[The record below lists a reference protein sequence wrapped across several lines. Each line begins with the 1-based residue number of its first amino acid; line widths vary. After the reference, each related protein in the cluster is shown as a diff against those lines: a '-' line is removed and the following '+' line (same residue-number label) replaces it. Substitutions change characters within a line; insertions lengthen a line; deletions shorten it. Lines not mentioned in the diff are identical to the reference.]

1 MKRARVHV
9 TFACA
14 ALGCALL
21 AGYYGARLEHAER
34 VNAEIAR
41 ADPAQ
46 IDTALIEPA
55 QIDTVQNDA
64 ALIEPSQLDSTVP
77 EALFAR
83 ARALSRSGDYRDA
96 AKTYKLLIRGERVE
110 LRADARYNLGNLYLR
125 EALKNGAEA
134 AIQSVPLIEL
144 AKQSYRDLLRDNPM
158 DWDARYNLELAL
170 RLAPEVSDAAIVESG
185 PEVWN
190 KRVLRATSGFRIKL
204 P

>member
-1 MKRARVHV
+1 MKRAHVHV

-21 AGYYGARLEHAER
+21 AGYHGTRLEHAKR
-34 VNAEIAR
+34 VNAAIAR
-41 ADPAQ
+41 ADTVRF
-46 IDTALIEPA
+46 DTALIEPA
-55 QIDTVQNDA
+55 Q
-64 ALIEPSQLDSTVP
+64 LDGAVP
-77 EALFAR
+77 EAVFAR
-83 ARALSRSGDYRDA
+83 ARVLSRVGDYRDA
-96 AKTYKLLIRGERVE
+96 AKTYKLLIQGETVE

-125 EALKNGAEA
+125 EALKNGAEK

-190 KRVLRATSGFRIKL
+190 KRVLRATPGFRIKL

>member
-1 MKRARVHV
+1 MKRSRVHV

-21 AGYYGARLEHAER
+21 AGYYGTRLAHAKR

-41 ADPAQ
+41 ADSASIEPAS
-46 IDTALIEPA
+46 IEPASIEPGLIEPG
-55 QIDTVQNDA
+55 
-64 ALIEPSQLDSTVP
+64 QLDSAVP
-77 EALFAR
+77 EAIFAR
-83 ARALSRSGDYRDA
+83 ARALSRAGDYRDA
-96 AKTYKLLIRGERVE
+96 AKTYKLLIQGEWLK

-125 EALKNGAEA
+125 EALKNGSEA

-170 RLAPEVSDAAIVESG
+170 RLAPEVSDAAIAERG

-190 KRVLRATSGFRIKL
+190 KRVLRATPGFRIEL

>member
-1 MKRARVHV
+1 MKRGRVHA

-21 AGYYGARLEHAER
+21 AGYYGTRLEHAKR
-34 VNAEIAR
+34 VNAAIAR
-41 ADPAQ
+41 A
-46 IDTALIEPA
+46 DTALIEPA
-55 QIDTVQNDA
+55 
-64 ALIEPSQLDSTVP
+64 LIEPDQLDSAVP
-77 EALFAR
+77 EAVFAR
-83 ARALSRSGDYRDA
+83 ARALSRAGDYRDA
-96 AKTYKLLIRGERVE
+96 AKTYKLLIQGEKVE
-110 LRADARYNLGNLYLR
+110 LRTDARYNLGNLYLR

-170 RLAPEVSDAAIVESG
+170 RLAPEVSDAAVVERG

-190 KRVLRATSGFRIKL
+190 KRVLRATPGFRIEL

>member
-1 MKRARVHV
+1 MKRSRVHV

-21 AGYYGARLEHAER
+21 AGYFGTRLEHAKR
-34 VNAEIAR
+34 VNAAIAR
-41 ADPAQ
+41 V
-46 IDTALIEPA
+46 DTALIEPG
-55 QIDTVQNDA
+55 
-64 ALIEPSQLDSTVP
+64 QLDSAVP
-77 EALFAR
+77 EAIFAR
-83 ARALSRSGDYRDA
+83 ARALSRAGDYRDA
-96 AKTYKLLIRGERVE
+96 AKTYKLLIQGERVE
-110 LRADARYNLGNLYLR
+110 LRADARYNLGNLYLS

-170 RLAPEVSDAAIVESG
+170 RLAPEVSNAAIAERG

-190 KRVLRATSGFRIKL
+190 KRVLRATPGFRLEL

>member
-21 AGYYGARLEHAER
+21 AGYHGTRLEHAKR
-34 VNAEIAR
+34 VNAAIAR
-41 ADPAQ
+41 ADTVRFDSAQ
-46 IDTALIEPA
+46 IDTALIEPG
-55 QIDTVQNDA
+55 
-64 ALIEPSQLDSTVP
+64 QLDSAVP
-77 EALFAR
+77 EAVFAL
-83 ARALSRSGDYRDA
+83 ARVLSRVDDYRDA
-96 AKTYKLLIRGERVE
+96 AKTYKLLIQGETVE
-110 LRADARYNLGNLYLR
+110 LRADARYNLGNLYLH
-125 EALKNGAEA
+125 EALKNGAET

-170 RLAPEVSDAAIVESG
+170 RLAPEVADAAIVESG

-190 KRVLRATSGFRIKL
+190 KRVLRATPGFRIEL

>member
-21 AGYYGARLEHAER
+21 AGYHGTRLEHAKR
-34 VNAEIAR
+34 VNAAIAR
-41 ADPAQ
+41 ADTAQ
-46 IDTALIEPA
+46 IDPVKIDTALIEPA
-55 QIDTVQNDA
+55 Q
-64 ALIEPSQLDSTVP
+64 LDSAVP
-77 EALFAR
+77 EAVFAR
-83 ARALSRSGDYRDA
+83 ARVLSRVGDYRDA
-96 AKTYKLLIRGERVE
+96 AKTYKLLIQGETVE
-110 LRADARYNLGNLYLR
+110 LRADALYNLGNLYLR

-170 RLAPEVSDAAIVESG
+170 R
-185 PEVWN
+185 
-190 KRVLRATSGFRIKL
+190 
-204 P
+204 

>member
-1 MKRARVHV
+1 MKRAHVHV

-21 AGYYGARLEHAER
+21 AGYHGTRLEHAKR
-34 VNAEIAR
+34 VNAAIAR
-41 ADPAQ
+41 ADTVRFDTALIGPAK
-46 IDTALIEPA
+46 IDTALIEPG
-55 QIDTVQNDA
+55 
-64 ALIEPSQLDSTVP
+64 QLDSAVP
-77 EALFAR
+77 EAVFAR
-83 ARALSRSGDYRDA
+83 ARVLSRVGDYRDA
-96 AKTYKLLIRGERVE
+96 AKTYKLLIQGETVE

-125 EALKNGAEA
+125 EALKNGAET

-190 KRVLRATSGFRIKL
+190 KRVLRATPGFRIEL

>member
-21 AGYYGARLEHAER
+21 AGYHGTRLEHAKR
-34 VNAEIAR
+34 VNAAIAR
-41 ADPAQ
+41 ADTVRFDSAK
-46 IDTALIEPA
+46 IDTALIEPG
-55 QIDTVQNDA
+55 
-64 ALIEPSQLDSTVP
+64 QLDSAVP
-77 EALFAR
+77 EAVFAR
-83 ARALSRSGDYRDA
+83 ARVLSRVGDYRDA
-96 AKTYKLLIRGERVE
+96 AKTYKLLIQRETVE

-125 EALKNGAEA
+125 EALKNGAET

-190 KRVLRATSGFRIKL
+190 KRVLRATPGFRIEL

>member
-1 MKRARVHV
+1 MKRSRANAM
-9 TFACA
+9 FACA

-21 AGYYGARLEHAER
+21 AGYHGTRLEHAKR
-34 VNAEIAR
+34 VNAAIAR
-41 ADPAQ
+41 ADTAPIEPAP
-46 IDTALIEPA
+46 IEPA
-55 QIDTVQNDA
+55 QTDSA
-64 ALIEPSQLDSTVP
+64 QLDSALP
-77 EALFAR
+77 EAVFAR
-83 ARALSRSGDYRDA
+83 ARALSRVGDYRDA
-96 AKTYKLLIRGERVE
+96 AKTYKLLIQDETAE

-170 RLAPEVSDAAIVESG
+170 RLAPEVSNAAIAERG

-190 KRVLRATSGFRIKL
+190 KRVLRATPGFRLEL

>member
-21 AGYYGARLEHAER
+21 AGYYGTRLEHAKR
-34 VNAEIAR
+34 VNAAIAR
-41 ADPAQ
+41 ADTVRFDSAK
-46 IDTALIEPA
+46 IDTALIEPG
-55 QIDTVQNDA
+55 
-64 ALIEPSQLDSTVP
+64 QLDSAVP
-77 EALFAR
+77 EAVFAR
-83 ARALSRSGDYRDA
+83 ARVLSRVGDYRDA
-96 AKTYKLLIRGERVE
+96 AKTYKLLIQGETVK

-125 EALKNGAEA
+125 EALKNGAET

-170 RLAPEVSDAAIVESG
+170 RLAPEVADAAIVESG

-190 KRVLRATSGFRIKL
+190 KRVLRATPGFRIEL